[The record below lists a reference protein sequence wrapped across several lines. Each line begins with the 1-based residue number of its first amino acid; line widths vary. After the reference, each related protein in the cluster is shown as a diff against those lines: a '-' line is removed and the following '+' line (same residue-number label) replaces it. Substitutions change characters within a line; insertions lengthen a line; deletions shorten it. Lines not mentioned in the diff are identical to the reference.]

1 MRVIGFLF
9 ALSITL
15 GGMVEEPYFRGYLL
29 LRMQSPGIWA
39 SITNVVFFSLYH
51 FWPPWEKVVRLF
63 ALMPWIIAVWHTW
76 NIYFALL
83 IHGVV
88 IAFAGINLLTLIL
101 RLT

>member
-1 MRVIGFLF
+1 LGVDHKRYLVFPVPHLVIVGKR
-9 ALSITL
+9 S
-15 GGMVEEPYFRGYLL
+15 
-29 LRMQSPGIWA
+29 
-39 SITNVVFFSLYH
+39 
-51 FWPPWEKVVRLF
+51 RLF
-63 ALMPWIIAVWHTW
+63 AITPWIIAVWHTW